1 MDPQTLGI
9 IGLVAML
16 VLVAMRVPIAF
27 GMGFV
32 GFLGTIVAIGWRPG
46 REFDFDRGFNA
57 AFAFMQFEPYS
68 FVATFPIIAVPLF
81 LMMGY
86 VAYHSGFTTD
96 IYYAA
101 RVWLSRLNGGLAI
114 ASVAGCAMFAAISGS
129 SLATAAAM
137 GRLAVPEMLR
147 YNYDKGLATGVVA
160 ASGTLGSLIP
170 PSILMVLYGIFTDQS
185 IGQLLLAGLIPG
197 ILSAFIYASMIWI
210 RATINPSL
218 APKVEAVSWRERF
231 VALKG
236 TWSIIVLFI
245 MVMGG
250 VYAGIVTPTE
260 AAAVGCAGAWGLGFL
275 ARRLDRH
282 KAKLASI
289 ETAKQVASVFALVL
303 GAKIF
308 VGFIALTGVAG
319 ALTEMASMLGD
330 VHPIWIM
337 LSLSVVYVILG
348 TFIDP
353 LGLMLLTLPVVVP
366 VVENLGYDLIWFG
379 VIMIKFLEI
388 GLITPPVG
396 LNVYVLKGVVGGTVP
411 LEKIFTGILWFLLMD
426 VFTLVLLIM
435 YPQISLWLPQAM
447 LGG

>member
-1 MDPQTLGI
+1 MDPLTLGI
-9 IGLVAML
+9 IGLASML
-16 VLVAMRVPIAF
+16 ALVALRVPIAF
-27 GMGFV
+27 GMGLV

-46 REFDFDRGFNA
+46 REFDFERGFKA
-57 AFAFMQFEPYS
+57 AFSFMQFEPYS
-68 FVATFPIIAVPLF
+68 FVASFPIIAVPLF

-86 VAYHSGFTTD
+86 VAFHAGFTKD
-96 IYYAA
+96 IYYTA

-114 ASVAGCAMFAAISGS
+114 ASVAGCAMFAAVSGS

-137 GRLAVPEMLR
+137 GKLAVPEMLR
-147 YNYDKGLATGVVA
+147 YKYDKGLATGVVA

-170 PSILMVLYGIFTDQS
+170 PSILMVLYGIFTEES

-197 ILSAFIYASMIWI
+197 FLSALVYAAMIWV
-210 RATINPSL
+210 RAAINPEL
-218 APKVEAVSWRERF
+218 APRVEAVSWGERF
-231 VALKG
+231 RALKG

-245 MVMGG
+245 LVMGG
-250 VYAGIVTPTE
+250 IYAGIVTPTE

-275 ARRLDRH
+275 ARRLDRR

-289 ETAKQVASVFALVL
+289 ETAKQVASVFALVI

-319 ALTEMASMLGD
+319 ALTELAAALGD
-330 VHPIWIM
+330 VHPFWII
-337 LSLSVVYVILG
+337 LSLSVVYIVLG

-379 VIMIKFLEI
+379 VIMIKLLEI

-396 LNVYVLKGVVGGTVP
+396 LNVYVLKGVVGDKVP
-411 LEKIFTGILWFLLMD
+411 LEKIFAGILWFLLMD
-426 VFTLVLLIM
+426 VLTLVILIM